1 MAISVAISGNQCN
14 QHGLQQQS
22 LWPRQRVLDA
32 SGAISVAISGNQRGH
47 QWQSAW
53 PSVAISVASVYS
65 ASSPQ
70 TAGSRDACIKLS
82 ITQRGGRLPS
92 ERSKKGRMNTGEKS
106 RMISSTYLMRHAIRG
121 RHWPSVALKKPPVP
135 ICGHD
140 QAMIRPQ

>member
-1 MAISVAISGNQCN
+1 MHLVLLRRN

-32 SGAISVAISGNQRGH
+32 SGAISGNQRGH

-82 ITQRGGRLPS
+82 MTQRGGRLPS

-121 RHWPSVALKKPPVP
+121 RHWPSVALKKPPVS